1 MPAGA
6 AGAAPDSQAPARQ
19 APQPDQPC
27 AQHVEPAMF
36 SWKRQRKDD
45 GPQRSAPAPVSS
57 TPAAACEIEA
67 ALEPP
72 TPSCHADSGAASL
85 PPSTMAAK
93 PAAAATAA
101 AAGAAAVALAAPPGT
116 SIELAARG
124 SDGSVPSVLERASVR
139 TKAAY
144 FEALIHSN
152 TTAHIVVRLQ

>member
-1 MPAGA
+1 
-6 AGAAPDSQAPARQ
+6 
-19 APQPDQPC
+19 
-27 AQHVEPAMF
+27 MF

-45 GPQRSAPAPVSS
+45 GPQLSTPAPVSS
-57 TPAAACEIEA
+57 TPTAACEIEA

-72 TPSCHADSGAASL
+72 TPSCHADSGTASL
-85 PPSTMAAK
+85 PPPTTAAK

-101 AAGAAAVALAAPPGT
+101 TAAAAAAAAVALAAPPGT

-124 SDGSVPSVLERASVR
+124 SDGGAPSVLERASVR

-152 TTAHIVVRLQ
+152 TTAHIVVRCSSGQRAHVLLWRIKVDLCVN